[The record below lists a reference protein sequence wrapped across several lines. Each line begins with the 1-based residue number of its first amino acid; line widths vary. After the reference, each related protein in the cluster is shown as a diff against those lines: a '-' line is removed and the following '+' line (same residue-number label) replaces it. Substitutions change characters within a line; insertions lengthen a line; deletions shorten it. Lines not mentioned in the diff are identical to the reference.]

1 MSTTDGKP
9 AAGPMAGLGGAGE
22 ALSERILREK
32 AHFESLVEYAME
44 GIVIADRDG
53 RILRANSEFQRV
65 FGYTTAELV
74 GRRLDDL
81 IVPPEHMKEAV
92 SLTQRVLRGEKVTIE
107 AVRRRKDGRKVPV
120 SIIASPIFLAE
131 NLEAVFGIY
140 RDISDQKKIL
150 EELMNSEKRFQ
161 DIALSSADWIWEV
174 DKNGFYSFASGRVKQ
189 ILGYE
194 SEEII
199 GKSPF
204 DLMPKHEAARIR
216 QIYGQLI
223 ADKQPLVDLVNWNL
237 SKDGRLVCLQTNAVP
252 ILDGNNEV
260 IGYRGM
266 DKDITER
273 RHAETQIL
281 KQNMLLEAIN
291 KLLQKAITDESD
303 SDLAASC
310 LDLAEGLTDSKFG
323 FVGEVNPRERLDTI
337 SLSVPGWDAC
347 RIAKSNAP
355 LLIKDMKVRGLWAEP
370 LKDGKTHL
378 INSPGTHPARAGTPS
393 GHPEITSL
401 LAVPLKRA
409 DKPIG
414 VLALANKESG
424 YDRDD
429 QKAVEA
435 LATAFIEALDRKRAE
450 EAIKGETSKLTAIIS
465 GIEEGVVYADRADR
479 IVEVNDYFLRVFK
492 KDKAQLI
499 GKTLWDVH
507 MGEILPNLKADIE
520 TFRATL
526 DSPPLEVQ
534 RTIAD
539 NEVIFRIKPTYIH
552 GGYSGLILN
561 LVDVSELV
569 RVRKEALA
577 ASKAKSDF
585 LANIS
590 HEIRTPM
597 NGILGM
603 TELAL
608 DTELTPEQREYL
620 RGIKSSAESLMTLI
634 NDILDFS
641 KIEARKLEIETT
653 PFNLE
658 DLIFETLGPLAIQAH
673 RNKLDLVCAIPPR
686 LDTDLIGDPGRLR
699 QILINLVGNAVKFT
713 EKGEV
718 IVSVEEETK
727 GGNSLLLHFL
737 ISDTGIGIPE
747 DKQKIIFDVFAQA
760 DSSMTRRYG
769 GTGLG
774 LAISSQLV
782 DLLGGRIWVESTVGK
797 GSRFHFTARF
807 LLPEK
812 EDQQPSLRPKML
824 FAELPLLL
832 IEDNASIRG
841 FIREWAM
848 FWGLKVKEAES
859 ADEAMVILDDAQ
871 ERRKHFQIILM
882 DANLPGHD
890 SFLILDYVKDN
901 PDLGKSVIM
910 MMNSSGNRIDAT
922 PWLKVG
928 ISTHLGK
935 PVKPS
940 ELKKGILNVLGMA
953 PKPLEQAEEGGRNS
967 GAMPNRRAYRI
978 LIAEDNLVNQR
989 VAIYMLEKQGHQ
1001 VTGAMNGEEALS
1013 AMEKE
1018 NFELVLM
1025 DVQMPK
1031 MDGFQATRL
1040 IRAKER
1046 ETGGHIPIIAMT
1058 AHAMKGDRER
1068 CLEMGMDDYIAKPLN
1083 VKQLSETIARVMS
1096 LLPPAKEDA
1105 GRARPV
1111 YNRDMERLHML
1122 ARKDR

>member
-1 MSTTDGKP
+1 MTIADSKVTTGQAPGISGVRDASP
-9 AAGPMAGLGGAGE
+9 
-22 ALSERILREK
+22 ERILREK
-32 AHFESLVEYAME
+32 AYFENLVGYAME
-44 GIVIADRDG
+44 GIVIADKHG
-53 RILRANSEFQRV
+53 RVLRANDEFQRI
-65 FGYTTAELV
+65 FGFPFEEIA
-74 GRRLDDL
+74 GRALDDL
-81 IVPPEHMKEAV
+81 IVPQDQMTAAV
-92 SLTQRVLRGEKVTIE
+92 SMTQRVLQGEKVTFE
-107 AVRRRKDGRKVPV
+107 TVRRRKDGREIPV
-120 SIIASPIFLAE
+120 SVIASPIFVE
-131 NLEAVFGIY
+131 GNLEAVFGIY
-140 RDISDQKKIL
+140 RDISDQKRIL
-150 EELMNSEKRFQ
+150 EELKNSEKRFQ
-161 DIALSSADWIWEV
+161 DIALSSADWIWEI
-174 DKNGFYSFASGRVKQ
+174 DKNGFYTFASGKVKQ

-194 SEEII
+194 SHEIV
-199 GKSPF
+199 GKTPF
-204 DLMPKHEAARIR
+204 DLMPKHEAARVR
-216 QIYGQLI
+216 QIYSQLME
-223 ADKQPLVDLVNWNL
+223 DKQPLVDLVNWNL
-237 SKDGRLVCLQTNAVP
+237 GKNGRLVCLQTNAVP
-252 ILDGNNEV
+252 ILDGNSELV
-260 IGYRGM
+260 GYRGM

-273 RHAETQIL
+273 RYSETQIL

-303 SDLAASC
+303 SDLAAYC
-310 LDLAEGLTDSKFG
+310 LELAQCLTDSSFG
-323 FVGEVNPRERLDTI
+323 FIGEVNSRNRLDTI
-337 SLSVPGWDAC
+337 SMSDPGWKAC
-347 RIAKSNAP
+347 RIPKSNAP
-355 LLIKDMKVRGLWAEP
+355 VLIKDMKLHGLWAEP
-370 LKDGKTHL
+370 LKDGKTH
-378 INSPGTHPARAGTPS
+378 IIDNPSTHPARAGTPN
-393 GHPEITSL
+393 GHPDIRNL
-401 LAVPLKRA
+401 LAVPLKHA
-409 DKPIG
+409 GKPTG
-414 VLALANKESG
+414 VLALANKDGG

-429 QKAVEA
+429 QKALEA
-435 LATAFIEALDRKRAE
+435 LATAFVEALDRKRAE
-450 EAIKGETSKLTAIIS
+450 EAIKNETSKLTAIIS
-465 GIEEGVVYADRADR
+465 GIEEGVVYADTADR
-479 IVEVNDYFLRVFK
+479 IIEVNDYFLRVFK

-499 GKTLWDVH
+499 GKTLWEVH
-507 MGEILPNLKADIE
+507 LGEVLATLKADIE
-520 TFRATL
+520 TFRKAV

-539 NEVIFRIKPTYIH
+539 KEVIFRIKPTYIN
-552 GGYSGLILN
+552 GEYSGLILN

-608 DTELTPEQREYL
+608 DTELAPEQREYL

-641 KIEARKLEIETT
+641 KIEARKLEIEKT

-658 DLIFETLGPLAIQAH
+658 DLIFETLAPLAIQAH
-673 RNKLDLVCAIPPR
+673 RNKLDLVCAIAPR
-686 LDTDLIGDPGRLR
+686 LDADIIGDPGRLK
-699 QILINLVGNAVKFT
+699 QILLNLAGNAVKFT

-718 IVSVEEETK
+718 VVSVEEETK
-727 GGNSLLLHFL
+727 GGDSILLHFL

-747 DKQKIIFDVFAQA
+747 EKQKIIFDVFAQA

-797 GSRFHFTARF
+797 GSQFHFTARF
-807 LLPEK
+807 ILPEK
-812 EDQQPSLRPKML
+812 GDQKPPLRPKML
-824 FAELPLLL
+824 FADLPLLL
-832 IEDNASIRG
+832 IEDNASSRR
-841 FIREWAM
+841 FIREWGA

-859 ADEAMVILDDAQ
+859 ADEAIVILDDAR
-871 ERRKHFQIILM
+871 ERKKPFQIILM

-890 SFLILDYVKDN
+890 SFIILDYVKDN
-901 PDLGKSVIM
+901 PELAKSIIIM
-910 MMNSSGNRIDAT
+910 MSSSSNRIDSS

-928 ISTHLGK
+928 ISTYLNK

-940 ELKKGILNVLGMA
+940 ELKKGILNVLGLA
-953 PKPLEQAEEGGRNS
+953 PEPLELADEGKDLRALPS
-967 GAMPNRRAYRI
+967 RRAYRI

-1001 VTGAMNGEEALS
+1001 VTGAMNGEEALT

-1025 DVQMPK
+1025 DVQMPR

-1040 IRAKER
+1040 IRAKEK
-1046 ETGGHIPIIAMT
+1046 ENGGHLPIIAMT
-1058 AHAMKGDRER
+1058 AHAMKGDREK
-1068 CLEMGMDDYIAKPLN
+1068 CLEVGMDDYIAKPLN

-1096 LLPPAKEDA
+1096 LVPTKAEEA
-1105 GRARPV
+1105 ARP
-1111 YNRDMERLHML
+1111 RDIYSQYFDRLNMI